1 MKIIATALLITAT
14 FAANAQETKIKPT
27 DLPNESMEFI
37 HTHFPK
43 TTVKTAVRDTDKETK
58 TVTYEVVLADAT
70 EIEFKDNGSWKEID
84 GKSTAIPVALIP
96 KPFWEYVKKN
106 YPKEEVLK
114 IEKGA
119 QEIELKLTNGVEV
132 VFDIHGRFLRIDK

>member
-27 DLPNESMEFI
+27 DLPNDAMEFI

-43 TTVKTAVRDTDKETK
+43 TTVKTAVKDTDKETK

-70 EIEFKDNGSWKEID
+70 EIEFKDTGSWKEID
-84 GKSTAIPVALIP
+84 GKSTAVPVALIP

-114 IEKGA
+114 IDKGA